1 MRLFVEL
8 MMSIGLDELVLVVDV
23 TAVLLF
29 IAIYINLMML
39 SHCLTHCKYLF
50 VISIRIVCVFRC
62 IWMCRCI
69 KLQFLQRL
77 RCIDTTLQD
86 NFSLLFPCSAFF
98 FILIV
103 FVVGVNVLKRTLTVW
118 LKINVNIYVWTRI
131 ECIQFTLNC
140 IQEKLHNIQLLCCK

>member
-1 MRLFVEL
+1 MEL

-62 IWMCRCI
+62 I
-69 KLQFLQRL
+69 
-77 RCIDTTLQD
+77 
-86 NFSLLFPCSAFF
+86 
-98 FILIV
+98 
-103 FVVGVNVLKRTLTVW
+103 
-118 LKINVNIYVWTRI
+118 
-131 ECIQFTLNC
+131 
-140 IQEKLHNIQLLCCK
+140 